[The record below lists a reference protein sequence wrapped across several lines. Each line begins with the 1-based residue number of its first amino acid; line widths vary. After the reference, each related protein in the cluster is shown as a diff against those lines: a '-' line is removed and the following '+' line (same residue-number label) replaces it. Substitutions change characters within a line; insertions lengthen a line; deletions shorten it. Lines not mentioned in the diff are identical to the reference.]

1 MLMFVAL
8 EMTLFFNRS
17 IKTAKDM
24 KQLYL
29 AIWAL
34 LVLACGKNEKALHI
48 TLTNPS
54 DTVRVDE
61 SFVIRREQLNIDES
75 SELVPVLMDE
85 SNNFI
90 PCQYD
95 DVDGDGRW
103 DELAFVCDLPSM
115 VRLNL
120 KIDWVNPKKYPVF
133 PYRTNIRYGKMITPG
148 NIKELKTDV
157 HGSEGLPRG
166 EGYPYQMDGPAWE
179 NDKVG
184 FRHYFDGRNNRDV
197 FGKLLPAMVLDTVG
211 ITVDGMPGDTYNV
224 MRNWGRDILMVG
236 RSLGVGGIA
245 MQLPDTLIRLG
256 VLPEQ
261 TVDNVDSTRYTLI
274 TKGTVRSMFKLNY
287 YGWKVGECKI
297 DLQEIITIWAGKYGY
312 ESLVTTNA
320 LPQNARL
327 VTGLVTLENEK
338 PQVSRLH
345 SDKYLSMN
353 THDLQAN
360 KKEWYLGLGLVL
372 PVSNVDTLFEASSL
386 NSNIRNT
393 WCAGLKPD
401 LNGEYRYRVYA
412 AWEMSD
418 KRFINR
424 DFYLGMINDYI
435 ERLCNP
441 VLMEITP

>member
-133 PYRTNIRYGKMITPG
+133 PYRTNIRYGK
-148 NIKELKTDV
+148 
-157 HGSEGLPRG
+157 
-166 EGYPYQMDGPAWE
+166 
-179 NDKVG
+179 
-184 FRHYFDGRNNRDV
+184 
-197 FGKLLPAMVLDTVG
+197 
-211 ITVDGMPGDTYNV
+211 
-224 MRNWGRDILMVG
+224 
-236 RSLGVGGIA
+236 
-245 MQLPDTLIRLG
+245 
-256 VLPEQ
+256 
-261 TVDNVDSTRYTLI
+261 
-274 TKGTVRSMFKLNY
+274 
-287 YGWKVGECKI
+287 
-297 DLQEIITIWAGKYGY
+297 
-312 ESLVTTNA
+312 
-320 LPQNARL
+320 
-327 VTGLVTLENEK
+327 
-338 PQVSRLH
+338 
-345 SDKYLSMN
+345 
-353 THDLQAN
+353 
-360 KKEWYLGLGLVL
+360 
-372 PVSNVDTLFEASSL
+372 
-386 NSNIRNT
+386 
-393 WCAGLKPD
+393 
-401 LNGEYRYRVYA
+401 
-412 AWEMSD
+412 
-418 KRFINR
+418 
-424 DFYLGMINDYI
+424 
-435 ERLCNP
+435 
-441 VLMEITP
+441 